1 VGVGER
7 EFPILLSNFGRE
19 LWELVKILRPLRFTD
34 LERRR
39 SGVELNL
46 KAV

>member
-7 EFPILLSNFGRE
+7 EFLDLLSNFGRE
-19 LWELVKILRPLRFTD
+19 FWELVKILRPLRFTD

-39 SGVELNL
+39 LDVELN
-46 KAV
+46 